1 MQITPPALATCIVIL
16 DTAEYVEGEL
26 VARVES
32 DILPPPLV
40 QVIPHLSTVQHRPT
54 TDNACEAARVL
65 AVLAMAQFCSSH
77 TTLPTA
83 RLDNHDSA
91 DQKESSRIII
101 AQSLQHTSAQ
111 GKITTQ
117 LITLQSGH
125 LLIHSI
131 IQLQKMWRRALPPSC
146 ARVRDLALSQ
156 HGVRSI
162 GGPGW
167 KPRLVAQSFPAGY
180 SGSVGLLRDVVP
192 GE

>member
-101 AQSLQHTSAQ
+101 ESTAYERTGKDHNTADNATIRTS
-111 GKITTQ
+111 IDT
-117 LITLQSGH
+117 
-125 LLIHSI
+125 
-131 IQLQKMWRRALPPSC
+131 
-146 ARVRDLALSQ
+146 
-156 HGVRSI
+156 
-162 GGPGW
+162 
-167 KPRLVAQSFPAGY
+167 
-180 SGSVGLLRDVVP
+180 
-192 GE
+192 